1 VLIRSYEV
9 PESQIEGI
17 GNMSIPDALRTTSAA
32 PTYFLPVQRGDKL
45 YIDGGMM
52 ANNPTEFGIFEAH
65 NLWPDQDINTI
76 VSIGT
81 GIPVAGKGSVNVLRL
96 VDELVNI
103 ATDSQLIHDR
113 VTEWLK
119 LTQPTPNYFRL
130 SPPDIGSI
138 RLDESSVPLL
148 VDMEKKTNEYMS
160 QPQQLQTIEQFKVLF
175 NIAS

>member
-17 GNMSIPDALRTTSAA
+17 GNMPIPDALRTTSAA

-113 VTEWLK
+113 ITEWLK

-130 SPPDIGSI
+130 SPPGIGSI
-138 RLDESSVPLL
+138 RLDESSEPLL
-148 VDMEKKTNEYMS
+148 FDMEKKTNEYMS